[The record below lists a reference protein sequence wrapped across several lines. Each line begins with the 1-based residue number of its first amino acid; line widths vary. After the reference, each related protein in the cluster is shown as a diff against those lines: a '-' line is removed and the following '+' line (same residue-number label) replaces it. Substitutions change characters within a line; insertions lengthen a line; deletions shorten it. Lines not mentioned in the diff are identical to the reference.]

1 MKPVLSFALVLCA
14 LVLCGSAAAQT
25 PDNAASDSLRQR
37 MLSMNLLNPPKRVLI
52 TPTPIPSSA
61 SKICA
66 VPLLTVPVDTTDK
79 MHVIKPVVP
88 VEASREMVQVP
99 APACS
104 R

>member
-1 MKPVLSFALVLCA
+1 MKLALSFALVLC
-14 LVLCGSAAAQT
+14 GTAAAQT

-52 TPTPIPSSA
+52 TPLPVPAPS

-66 VPLLTVPVDTTDK
+66 VPLLNAPVDTTDK
-79 MHVIKPVVP
+79 MHVMKPVVP
-88 VEASREMVQVP
+88 VDASRETVQVA

>member
-1 MKPVLSFALVLCA
+1 MKLALSFALVLCGTA
-14 LVLCGSAAAQT
+14 VAQT

-37 MLSMNLLNPPKRVLI
+37 MLSMNLLNPPKRVFI
-52 TPTPIPSSA
+52 APVPIPAPA

-66 VPLLTVPVDTTDK
+66 VPLLNAPVDTTDK
-79 MHVIKPVVP
+79 MHVLKPVVP
-88 VEASREMVQVP
+88 LDASREIVLVP